1 MMMSIYMKN
10 YNKKQCINCGTY
22 GHTIR
27 LCNSPITSYGIITYT
42 ITDNTIKYLMIQ
54 RKNSLTYIEFIRGKY
69 TVNMTDYIEYL
80 LINMTIEE
88 RALIKNNTI
97 EELWKLSWT
106 GTLSNRLNQEFK
118 DSKIKYYKLKEGYQ
132 FQRTNNTIEYIDLDI
147 LIDKINTE
155 YPEKFDTE
163 WEFPKGRRN
172 LNESDIECAF
182 REFEEE
188 SGISCSKVS
197 LCNFIKKPIEEIYV
211 SPNKTRY
218 KHVYYIGNYYD
229 EIKSDSI
236 FYNTNNAMQCK
247 EVKDV
252 KWMTYEEIL
261 EKLRYNQVQRTELL
275 KRVHKQLISHLNTN
289 KSYNIIN

>member
-1 MMMSIYMKN
+1 MNLFLKS

-22 GHTIR
+22 GHTIK

-42 ITDNTIKYLMIQ
+42 ISNNEIKYLMIQ

-69 TVNMTDYIEYL
+69 NVNMTDYIEYL

-88 RALIKNNTI
+88 RGLIKNNTI
-97 EELWKLSWT
+97 EELWRMSWT

-118 DSKIKYYKLKEGYQ
+118 DSKIKYYKLKKGYQ
-132 FQRTNNTIEYIDLDI
+132 YQRTNNTVEYIDLDI
-147 LIDKINTE
+147 LIDKINSE

-172 LNESDIECAF
+172 LNETDIECAF

-188 SGISCSKVS
+188 TGVPSSKVS

-218 KHVYYIGNYYD
+218 KHVYYIGNYFH
-229 EIKSDSI
+229 EIKEKCI
-236 FYNTNNAMQCK
+236 FYNTNNLTQCK

-275 KRVHKQLISHLNTN
+275 KRVHRQLISHLNTN